1 MDALTL
7 TLTLLGR
14 VSFLLIRQ
22 EYWLFLHPP
31 PPAEVTG
38 KRGVGR
44 LKELGR
50 GLVVGGMFAMG
61 WEALLTLAADHS
73 LEPHAVI
80 ISIIQTELKML
91 DFFSK
96 IISFFRQ

>member
-1 MDALTL
+1 M
-7 TLTLLGR
+7 
-14 VSFLLIRQ
+14 
-22 EYWLFLHPP
+22 
-31 PPAEVTG
+31 
-38 KRGVGR
+38 
-44 LKELGR
+44 
-50 GLVVGGMFAMG
+50 VGGMFAMG
-61 WEALLTLAADHS
+61 WEALLTLAADPS

>member
-1 MDALTL
+1 
-7 TLTLLGR
+7 
-14 VSFLLIRQ
+14 
-22 EYWLFLHPP
+22 
-31 PPAEVTG
+31 VTG
-38 KRGVGR
+38 KRKRGVGR

-61 WEALLTLAADHS
+61 WEALLTADPS